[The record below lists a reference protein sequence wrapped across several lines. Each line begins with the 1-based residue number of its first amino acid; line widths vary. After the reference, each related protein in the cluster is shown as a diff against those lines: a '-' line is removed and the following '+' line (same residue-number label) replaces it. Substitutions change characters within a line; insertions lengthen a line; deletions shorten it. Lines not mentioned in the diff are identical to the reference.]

1 MEEIHGVEGRKGD
14 KGKGDKK
21 GGMGKGDTGK
31 GNSAKG
37 KGKDTGNDEETWG
50 QWRWREAFF
59 FILFKMWSRFC
70 SSFLGQGV

>member
-50 QWRWREAFF
+50 QWR
-59 FILFKMWSRFC
+59 
-70 SSFLGQGV
+70 